1 MSCKFLAVLMAAGMA
16 ALSAHAAVKKGG
28 KEYRYGELIGM
39 DVIVSSKDVPKPAK
53 LRYLHSSP
61 WTGTLFSEVN
71 LPVGAFHIGF

>member
-1 MSCKFLAVLMAAGMA
+1 MSSKFLAVLMAAGMA
-16 ALSAHAAVKKGG
+16 AL
-28 KEYRYGELIGM
+28 
-39 DVIVSSKDVPKPAK
+39 DVPKPVK